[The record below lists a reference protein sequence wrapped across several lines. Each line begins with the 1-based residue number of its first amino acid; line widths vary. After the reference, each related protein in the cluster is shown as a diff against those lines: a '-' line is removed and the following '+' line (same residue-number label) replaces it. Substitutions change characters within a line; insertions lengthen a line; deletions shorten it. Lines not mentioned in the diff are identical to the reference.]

1 MAKNTLFDSP
11 IEIGKVYP
19 LVFDPDESSV
29 DGLLATLQ
37 YVFKPSSINI
47 QRGGSMMVHKSN
59 SDIVSLQIEGEND
72 VKENFKGTIISST
85 VPSSSSSSSSSSF
98 TDNKEYLVEYSEEQQ
113 QFKIRKIDVQVINL
127 KLVRE
132 ENLQRIKISASKQS
146 KEFKD
151 AQNFPKYLKTTIKP
165 LNKKILS
172 TTATATDVSGP
183 CTTVTT
189 EIVATTGVLDTDTI
203 PSSLHGVDNDNDDYN
218 CTIQTYDD
226 DDDVQVLHTIK
237 EFTSEN
243 HTSSG
248 QTLSDGDV
256 DPTCIELATS

>member
-19 LVFDPDESSV
+19 LVFDSDESSV

-85 VPSSSSSSSSSSF
+85 MPSSSSSSSSSF

-113 QFKIRKIDVQVINL
+113 QFKIRKIDIQVINL

-151 AQNFPKYLKTTIKP
+151 AQNFPKYLKTTSKP

-172 TTATATDVSGP
+172 TTATVTDVSGP
-183 CTTVTT
+183 CTTEATGV
-189 EIVATTGVLDTDTI
+189 VATTGVLDTDAV
-203 PSSLHGVDNDNDDYN
+203 PSSLHGMDNDNDDYN

-237 EFTSEN
+237 EITSES

-256 DPTCIELATS
+256 DPTFIEQATS

>member
-85 VPSSSSSSSSSSF
+85 VPSSSSF

-151 AQNFPKYLKTTIKP
+151 AQNFPKYLKTTSKP

-172 TTATATDVSGP
+172 TTATVIDVSGP
-183 CTTVTT
+183 CTTEATGV
-189 EIVATTGVLDTDTI
+189 VATTGVLDTDAVS
-203 PSSLHGVDNDNDDYN
+203 SSLQAGVDNDNDDYN

-226 DDDVQVLHTIK
+226 VQVLHTIK
-237 EFTSEN
+237 ESTSED
-243 HTSSG
+243 HTSCI

-256 DPTCIELATS
+256 DPTFI

>member
-59 SDIVSLQIEGEND
+59 SDSVSLQIEGEND

-85 VPSSSSSSSSSSF
+85 MSPSSSSSSSF

-113 QFKIRKIDVQVINL
+113 QFKIRKIDLQVINL

-172 TTATATDVSGP
+172 TSATATDVSGP
-183 CTTVTT
+183 CTTVATG
-189 EIVATTGVLDTDTI
+189 IVATTGVLNTDTV
-203 PSSLHGVDNDNDDYN
+203 PLSLNGVENDDYN
-218 CTIQTYDD
+218 STIQTYDEY
-226 DDDVQVLHTIK
+226 DDDVQVVSLHTIK
-237 EFTSEN
+237 ESTSKD

-248 QTLSDGDV
+248 QTLADGDV
-256 DPTCIELATS
+256 DPTCIEQATS

>member
-85 VPSSSSSSSSSSF
+85 VPSSSSF

-151 AQNFPKYLKTTIKP
+151 AQNFPKYLKTTSKP

-172 TTATATDVSGP
+172 TTATVIDVSGP
-183 CTTVTT
+183 CSTETTGV
-189 EIVATTGVLDTDTI
+189 VATTGVLDTDAV
-203 PSSLHGVDNDNDDYN
+203 PSSLHAGVDNDNDDYN

-226 DDDVQVLHTIK
+226 DDDVQVQHIIK
-237 EFTSEN
+237 ESTSED
-243 HTSSG
+243 HTSCI

-256 DPTCIELATS
+256 DPTFI